1 MHLLVS
7 LALLVGFDDGPGS
20 NSEAPAN
27 SGFAAPVWSAFQSQH
42 DETVLGPLPPNT
54 TAGDRFRRNMLTPE
68 EAGQVEELIRKLD
81 AADYGSREKATAELR
96 FWKAGAE
103 VLFRRHLD
111 DESLERRRRLER
123 ILERGLGRWSAAH
136 AEAAVRQAKKSPD
149 MREILLE
156 YLPYAEDPAVE
167 RELIS
172 VLRWYGSQDPA
183 ALTRLR
189 EARLDRRHVDLLF
202 DAKGEDPSP
211 TVQADAAARRF
222 FAAVAEGNIAR
233 LGEITQLP
241 FSLGNGVVLKTAAER
256 DDFFGQA
263 IANWRTH
270 SRVASLTFLHA
281 VRYEEYTRM
290 LRGDEVAVFR
300 AIPSHEMRAV
310 HVRLRRSAEQEES
323 GAVLVRV
330 TSGETR
336 VVGLGYDTPR
346 PPSSK

>member
-20 NSEAPAN
+20 SSEAPAN
-27 SGFAAPVWSAFQSQH
+27 SGFAAPVWNTFQSQH
-42 DETVLGPLPPNT
+42 DEALLGPLAPNT
-54 TAGDRFRRNMLTPE
+54 TAADRFRRNMLTPE
-68 EAGQVEELIRKLD
+68 ETGQVEELIRKLD
-81 AADYGSREKATAELR
+81 DNHYGTREKAMAELR

-111 DESLERRRRLER
+111 DESLERKRRLEH
-123 ILERGLGRWSAAH
+123 ILERGLGRWSAGH
-136 AEAAVRQAKKSPD
+136 AEAAIRQAKKSPD
-149 MREILLE
+149 MREILVG
-156 YLPYAEDPAVE
+156 YLPFAEDPAVE
-167 RELIS
+167 RELLS
-172 VLRWYGSQDPA
+172 VLRWYASQDPA
-183 ALTRLR
+183 ALTQLR
-189 EARLDRRHVDLLF
+189 EARLDRVHASLLF
-202 DAKGEDPSP
+202 DPKADDPSP

-270 SRVASLTFLHA
+270 SRVASLNFLHV

-300 AIPSHEMRAV
+300 AIPAHEMRAV

-330 TSGETR
+330 TPTETR
-336 VVGLGYDTPR
+336 VVGLGYDAPR
-346 PPSSK
+346 PPTSK